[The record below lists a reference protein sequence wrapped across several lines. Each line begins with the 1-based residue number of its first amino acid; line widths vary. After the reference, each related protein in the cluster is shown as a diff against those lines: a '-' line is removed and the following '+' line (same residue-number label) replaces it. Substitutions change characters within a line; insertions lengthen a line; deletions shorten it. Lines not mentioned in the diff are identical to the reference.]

1 MVVWLDLVS
10 SPMGWSLIDTGRL
23 DDIVQGMSH
32 PTSQYPSL
40 VYFAGNNKRL
50 VALQSLFP
58 LNNITRRGPAGLA
71 RLHLSTTTAS
81 TEHPIVF
88 ADSGL
93 YVESGGIH
101 VDINT
106 LKVMVILT
114 NPTAHYDP
122 ELLHDTCHSAGQHAS
137 ITVLNLQ
144 GRHSLSP
151 KAAYEPLRRLLLNEL
166 AVDRSERKAH
176 GLLFSASHLRFLWG
190 RTLRDGVL
198 TLPTASINCLRIARE
213 QLPIRG
219 QWKDGLVELLKRA
232 CKVGCSNNNIHQF
245 VASAL
250 LMDAYLPEMHC
261 FRPDTVFNALY
272 HEYCSAAWGRQLGKD
287 MDEHCTSILSHFIQF
302 ASLLSP
308 VTSSVRLQQATLN
321 NFFARCAWLS
331 STTTCLFCLCRPPEH
346 MLGCGHSMCD
356 TCISIFGTRASA
368 EYHVDISQC
377 PICLQPFHLTVRQLP
392 PTKRPVIMTLD
403 RGGVRGIVSLGLL
416 QALEKRLGE
425 IIQVS
430 QIPDLVTGTSVGG
443 IIRLDFACNGTSAQE
458 SYTRFPIF
466 ARRVFPPEG
475 TMLSLWNNKQYSSET
490 LDATLQELY
499 PPERRIFDI
508 SEISPTRCR
517 VAITANRV
525 SDGRICVLANYRG
538 VEQSVSGAPWY
549 QFLIPGENTET
560 LFYGKYIA
568 LEECRVIWSS
578 TKVPDLHI
586 SVGTGYV
593 PCTSHDSRGDDTRAC
608 SRIREG
614 ALLRVAVPLWASMD
628 GEEGHKEHPRTH
640 RLNHPFNALPW
651 LDASDIVT
659 ELAEILYSVSDEVVR
674 VTLATLFFFELD
686 EQPMDEQDCYCC
698 RGSIFCAR
706 PQAWSIV
713 QQILIN
719 FPSAQFQISHGDDL
733 GPISDDQNGCL
744 ACGYYRKKV
753 VFAVTSLEDKINL
766 VVANGSVSHPIGG
779 FPKTIKDV
787 LREQQS
793 DAVFGRVDHQ
803 PSSLPAL
810 RMCYCARGVK

>member
-10 SPMGWSLIDTGRL
+10 GPTGWSLIDTGRL

-58 LNNITRRGPAGLA
+58 QNNITRRGPAGLA

-93 YVESGGIH
+93 YGQPTLGDSILHRSLPRKCRHYSLQWNVTQPLMGLQQQLIAQLILPWTQVLCSFADGESELLAVRALLDTPRQTVESGGIH

-151 KAAYEPLRRLLLNEL
+151 KAAYKPLRRLLLNEL

-219 QWKDGLVELLKRA
+219 QWKDGLVGLLKRA

-250 LMDAYLPEMHC
+250 LMDAYLPEIHC

-287 MDEHCTSILSHFIQF
+287 MDEHCTSILSHFIQL
-302 ASLLSP
+302 AGLLSP
-308 VTSSVRLQQATLN
+308 VTSS
-321 NFFARCAWLS
+321 
-331 STTTCLFCLCRPPEH
+331 
-346 MLGCGHSMCD
+346 
-356 TCISIFGTRASA
+356 
-368 EYHVDISQC
+368 C

-430 QIPDLVTGTSVGG
+430 QIPDLVTGTSV
-443 IIRLDFACNGTSAQE
+443 
-458 SYTRFPIF
+458 
-466 ARRVFPPEG
+466 
-475 TMLSLWNNKQYSSET
+475 ET

-538 VEQSVSGAPWY
+538 VEQSVSGASWY

-560 LFYGKYIA
+560 LFYGKF
-568 LEECRVIWSS
+568 
-578 TKVPDLHI
+578 
-586 SVGTGYV
+586 GTGYV

-766 VVANGSVSHPIGG
+766 VIANGSVSHPIGG

-793 DAVFGRVDHQ
+793 DAVFGRADHQ